1 MADLPQLPPRGETI
15 AYQSACSL
23 QHGQQ
28 IKDLPATLLARA
40 GYDVVTPAGAHL
52 CCGSAGT
59 YNVLQP
65 KIAGDL
71 RARKIAALK
80 ATGAATVASGT
91 HLAGEAG
98 LELMHTVELLERA
111 YSA

>member
-1 MADLPQLPPRGETI
+1 M
-15 AYQSACSL
+15 
-23 QHGQQ
+23 
-28 IKDLPATLLARA
+28 
-40 GYDVVTPAGAHL
+40 TPAGAHL

-80 ATGAATVASGT
+80 ATGAATVASGNIGCIT